1 MRESA
6 QSFVTA
12 FDRID
17 EEQEEDQDE
26 QLLRVS
32 PL

>member
-1 MRESA
+1 MVESV
-6 QSFVTA
+6 QSFVTP
-12 FDRID
+12 FDCID

>member
-1 MRESA
+1 MLESA

-12 FDRID
+12 FDRIG